1 MGERKVLNFYI
12 PPDFDTTKLPRAK
25 RAKQCEI
32 RMMMPFGGQ
41 CTTCGEF
48 IPRGKKFNSKLE
60 TIEGQEYLGLRIYRF
75 IGKCPQCN
83 SHFSFKTDP
92 KSLNFAPEY
101 GISRNFENW
110 RMSEEEAVADKVA
123 KEAEE
128 KVDAIKGLESRTLES
143 KRQMDMLDALE
154 ELRGRRAKQAHLLA
168 DPDALLAAVIDMR
181 DGEEGDGGPEG
192 ADGDDGRSVGGFSSG
207 GSVYGGG
214 GSTGRS
220 SAGGGGSGGEDG
232 PLTAE
237 DEALIARVFA
247 TKRKV
252 GSLFAASAAAAAL
265 EGDRDEDG
273 DRSASGSAASSASA
287 SGAAGPRGGK
297 STLHAGPMKPRLY
310 NLHGDEDED
319 EDEEEGRQQSS
330 GGRHVGKSLRRADA
344 VLSAAG
350 GGAGAAASTADG
362 TRGIGASADVS
373 RAVDGA
379 DTASLNGDRNA
390 PATASAP
397 AGHGPRAAVSLSEGA
412 DNAAAGS
419 NGIAR
424 AGAAAGSSLLD
435 AAASGRQSHAGAAGL
450 KAAVLAPRLARPKPS
465 AAAAQAAPAST
476 LGVRPR
482 PAGAAADAAGAEQ
495 PSSLAVPAAG
505 AAQHA
510 NAGVDASD
518 AAAGGPAGKRRRIG
532 DGDAA
537 APGAGIPSA
546 AASAGLQAAAEPAPQ
561 PGARPPQADAGL
573 PGVAAAA
580 GTRGT
585 VAVSAA
591 SNGGGGGGGLGLVG
605 YDTSSE
611 EA

>member
-128 KVDAIKGLESRTLES
+128 KADAIKGLESRTLES

-214 GSTGRS
+214 GSGRS
-220 SAGGGGSGGEDG
+220 SAGSGGEDG

-265 EGDRDEDG
+265 ESDRDEDG
-273 DRSASGSAASSASA
+273 DRSASGGSVSAASA
-287 SGAAGPRGGK
+287 SGAAGRSGGK
-297 STLHAGPMKPRLY
+297 SALHAGPVKPRLY

-319 EDEEEGRQQSS
+319 EDEEGQRQSS
-330 GGRHVGKSLRRADA
+330 GVRRVGKLLHRADVA
-344 VLSAAG
+344 SGAAG
-350 GGAGAAASTADG
+350 GSDRAAASSADG
-362 TRGIGASADVS
+362 TPALRASTDA
-373 RAVDGA
+373 AP
-379 DTASLNGDRNA
+379 LNGDS
-390 PATASAP
+390 TASAP
-397 AGHGPRAAVSLSEGA
+397 ASEHASHSPRAPLSEGT

-419 NGIAR
+419 NGIRR
-424 AGAAAGSSLLD
+424 AGAAAAAGPSLLD
-435 AAASGRQSHAGAAGL
+435 AAASGRQSHAGAVGL
-450 KAAVLAPRLARPKPS
+450 KAAVLAPRLARPKPGG
-465 AAAAQAAPAST
+465 AAAQAASVST

-482 PAGAAADAAGAEQ
+482 PADAAADAAGAGQ
-495 PSSLAVPAAG
+495 PSTAVAAAAS
-505 AAQHA
+505 AAQRA
-510 NAGVDASD
+510 NAGVDSSD
-518 AAAGGPAGKRRRIG
+518 TAAEGPAGKRRRIG
-532 DGDAA
+532 EGDAA
-537 APGAGIPSA
+537 PDA
-546 AASAGLQAAAEPAPQ
+546 AVPVAVASAGPQAADGPAPQ
-561 PGARPPQADAGL
+561 PGLRPLRDDAGP
-573 PGVAAAA
+573 PGLDAAA
-580 GTRGT
+580 GTRGAAAGGA
-585 VAVSAA
+585 VAAA